1 MAHRPH
7 TARRE
12 VGMFSRE
19 QLEQLQSPCFI
30 FDEKELRSN
39 FTDFTTA
46 LREKWSRNAYV
57 GYSVKTNP
65 FPWVLEIARDCGCYA
80 EVVSDDEYHLALRCG
95 FSPTTIIFN
104 GPVKG
109 REWFDFAIKR
119 GSVVNIDSSRELRW
133 VREIAGEG
141 IDPINVGVRV
151 NIDLEKYCPGQTIG
165 GDEPG
170 RFGFSYEDGEAGRV
184 IAELKSI
191 SNVDIAGLHMH
202 VTTYGRLPRA
212 YEVLSSFAA
221 KIIEEYDIRSTLRYV
236 DMGGGYYGGGIQNA
250 GRYEEY
256 ANIIAKTLSPVCD
269 ASKVTLFVEPGGA
282 VVCTPGYYLGRV
294 VDAKDVRGQRFVV
307 TELSRLNIDHEMKKT
322 AYAHVLYTSKTNSI
336 DSQILCGFTCME
348 SDRLCE
354 LTDEAELLEGDLI
367 LIKYAGA
374 YSMSFTPG
382 FFIEH
387 APAVYSYDSGE
398 FAIRREL
405 FSEVPEG

>member
-1 MAHRPH
+1 
-7 TARRE
+7 
-12 VGMFSRE
+12 
-19 QLEQLQSPCFI
+19 
-30 FDEKELRSN
+30 
-39 FTDFTTA
+39 
-46 LREKWSRNAYV
+46 
-57 GYSVKTNP
+57 
-65 FPWVLEIARDCGCYA
+65 
-80 EVVSDDEYHLALRCG
+80 
-95 FSPTTIIFN
+95 
-104 GPVKG
+104 
-109 REWFDFAIKR
+109 
-119 GSVVNIDSSRELRW
+119 
-133 VREIAGEG
+133 
-141 IDPINVGVRV
+141 
-151 NIDLEKYCPGQTIG
+151 
-165 GDEPG
+165 
-170 RFGFSYEDGEAGRV
+170 
-184 IAELKSI
+184 
-191 SNVDIAGLHMH
+191 MH

-367 LIKYAGA
+367 
-374 YSMSFTPG
+374 P
-382 FFIEH
+382 
-387 APAVYSYDSGE
+387 VSYTHLTLPT
-398 FAIRREL
+398 ILR
-405 FSEVPEG
+405 V